1 MTSSTF
7 FNISIYVMKILQITW
22 PNAFFSVVFLNVIL
36 NYILSIYMDSK
47 DVYII
52 IPIFQVLH
60 RKIFL
65 KLWMSLI
72 WNLFKFY
79 GN

>member
-1 MTSSTF
+1 
-7 FNISIYVMKILQITW
+7 MKIPQITR
-22 PNAFFSVVFLNVIL
+22 PNAFFSVVFLNVTL

-52 IPIFQVLH
+52 IPIFQILH

-65 KLWMSLI
+65 KL
-72 WNLFKFY
+72 
-79 GN
+79 

>member
-1 MTSSTF
+1 MTSNF
-7 FNISIYVMKILQITW
+7 FNISIYAMKIPQITC

-36 NYILSIYMDSK
+36 NYILSIYIDSK
-47 DVYII
+47 NVYII
-52 IPIFQVLH
+52 IPIFQIIH

-72 WNLFKFY
+72 WNLFKVY